1 VSKPGHIGRELPFS
15 QSLRDGGKKVAKFQI
30 LIPMGLQREVKV
42 GAFVL
47 AGLFVVG
54 AVIFLIGD
62 QRQLFTSK
70 EDYKAV
76 FSDVNGLTR
85 GSPVRM
91 GGIDVGAV
99 SKIAYSDDAS
109 DPKLYVT
116 FSVVEN
122 EARRIRGDSV
132 ARIEAKGL
140 LGDKMVVI
148 TIGSPQKDRIDPG
161 GTIPTEEAK
170 DMTAMLAKLGDIG
183 TKAERVVENLEKTT
197 GALSDEKFTR
207 DLKSSVSSL
216 SGILQSL
223 DQGEGYAGRLI
234 RDPAEAD
241 KMSRT
246 MANLER
252 ASVELSRSAQNV
264 NQVLDRVRTGPGFA
278 HDVIYTDGPSKTLT
292 QFGQAAE
299 EVSTTLRGVREGN
312 GIARSVIYGDDQ
324 SQQVMK
330 NLNEMSVDLRR
341 IVADVRAGKGTVG
354 ALLVD
359 PSIYEDIK
367 MVLGNVERNKTLRA
381 LVRYSI
387 TRDEKSRGVV
397 VKDPTPAPAVRAVGE
412 AERATDNAAS
422 KNP

>member
-1 VSKPGHIGRELPFS
+1 MRSVP
-15 QSLRDGGKKVAKFQI
+15 
-30 LIPMGLQREVKV
+30 REVKV

-70 EDYKAV
+70 EAYSAV
-76 FSDVNGLTR
+76 FTDVQGLTR

-99 SKIAYSDDAS
+99 SKIGYAEDAT
-109 DPKLYVT
+109 DPKLYVS

-122 EARRIRGDSV
+122 EARRIRVDSV
-132 ARIEAKGL
+132 ARIENKGL

-148 TIGSPQKDRIDPG
+148 TIGSASAPRVEPG
-161 GTIPTEEAK
+161 GTIKSEEAR
-170 DMTAMLAKLGDIG
+170 DMGQMLAKLGDIG
-183 TKAERVVENLEKTT
+183 NRAERVVANLEKTT
-197 GALSDEKFTR
+197 SALSDEQFTK
-207 DLKSSVSSL
+207 DLKSSVNSL
-216 SGILQSL
+216 SGILHSL
-223 DQGEGYAGRLI
+223 NEGDGYAARLL

-241 KMSRT
+241 KLSRT

-252 ASVELSRSAQNV
+252 ASGDLSRTAAGV
-264 NQVLDRVRTGPGFA
+264 NQVLDRVKHGPGFA
-278 HDVIYTDGPSKTLT
+278 HDVIYTDGPSKALA
-292 QFGQAAE
+292 QFGGAAE
-299 EVSTTLRGVREGN
+299 ELTTTLRGVREGN

-330 NLNEMSVDLRR
+330 NLNDMSVDLRK

-387 TRDEKSRGVV
+387 SRDEKTRGVV
-397 VKDPTPAPAVRAVGE
+397 VRDPTSPPPAAAARAEGE
-412 AERATDNAAS
+412 SESAAS
-422 KNP
+422 KATTPASAP

>member
-1 VSKPGHIGRELPFS
+1 MRSI
-15 QSLRDGGKKVAKFQI
+15 
-30 LIPMGLQREVKV
+30 QREVKV

-70 EDYKAV
+70 ENYSAV
-76 FSDVNGLTR
+76 FSDVQGLTR

-99 SKIAYSDDAS
+99 SKIGYADDAT
-109 DPKLYVT
+109 DPKLYVS

-122 EARRIRGDSV
+122 EARRIRIDSV
-132 ARIEAKGL
+132 ARIENKGL

-148 TIGSPQKDRIDPG
+148 TIGSPSSPRVEPG
-161 GTIPTEEAK
+161 GTIRTEEAK
-170 DMTAMLAKLGDIG
+170 DMGQMLAKLGDIG
-183 TKAERVVENLEKTT
+183 NRAERVVANLEKTT
-197 GALSDEKFTR
+197 SALSDEQFTR
-207 DLKSSVSSL
+207 DLKSSVNSL
-216 SGILQSL
+216 SGILNSL
-223 DQGEGYAGRLI
+223 NQGDGYAARLL

-241 KMSRT
+241 KLSRT

-252 ASVELSRSAQNV
+252 ASGDLSRTAAGV
-264 NQVLDRVRTGPGFA
+264 NQVLDRVKSGPGFA
-278 HDVIYTDGPSKTLT
+278 HDVIYTDGPSKTLV
-292 QFGQAAE
+292 QFGGAAE
-299 EVSTTLRGVREGN
+299 ELTTTLRGVREGN

-330 NLNEMSVDLRR
+330 NLNDMSVDLRK

-367 MVLGNVERNKTLRA
+367 LVLGNVERNKTLRA

-387 TRDEKSRGVV
+387 SRDEKTRGVV
-397 VKDPTPAPAVRAVGE
+397 VRDPTAPAPAAAARAE
-412 AERATDNAAS
+412 SDAPRAAEGAAS
-422 KNP
+422 KTTQGSAP

>member
-1 VSKPGHIGRELPFS
+1 
-15 QSLRDGGKKVAKFQI
+15 
-30 LIPMGLQREVKV
+30 MGIQREVKV

-70 EDYKAV
+70 EEFNAV

-99 SKIAYSDDAS
+99 SRIGYADDAT
-109 DPKLYVT
+109 DPKLYVV

-148 TIGSPQKDRIDPG
+148 TIGSPQQPRVEPG
-161 GTIPTEEAK
+161 GTIKTEEAK
-170 DMTAMLAKLGDIG
+170 DMTAMLSKLGDIG
-183 TKAERVVENLEKTT
+183 NKAERVVANLEKTT
-197 GALSDEKFTR
+197 SALSDEKFTR
-207 DLKSSVSSL
+207 DLKSSVTSL
-216 SGILQSL
+216 SGILHSL
-223 DQGEGYAGRLI
+223 DQGDGYAGRLL
-234 RDPAEAD
+234 RDPAESE
-241 KMSRT
+241 KLSRT

-252 ASVELSRSAQNV
+252 ASAELSRSAQGM
-264 NQVLDRVRTGPGFA
+264 NQVLDRVKTGPGFA

-324 SQQVMK
+324 TQQVMK
-330 NLNEMSVDLRR
+330 NLNDMSVDLRQ

-397 VKDPTPAPAVRAVGE
+397 VKDPTPAPAVRAADA
-412 AERATDNAAS
+412 AERATDSAAS